1 MNYWWL
7 NAKPSIWSF
16 SDMGI
21 GEIQS
26 YTLYNENGNKR
37 RIFQNFLDVKIGDL
51 VIGYESYPVKQIVA
65 LAKIVKENDGESI
78 SFEKVEGLSVPID
91 YHSLKNVV
99 ELERMQY
106 FINPKGSLFK
116 LTKEEYEYIMDM
128 VREENPIQNQ
138 ERIEKYTKEMFLS
151 KVYMNEEQYNTLVH
165 LLLHKKNLILQGAP
179 GVGKTFVAK
188 RLAYSIMGEK
198 NDNRVEFV
206 QFHQNYSY
214 EDFVMGY
221 KPIEDKF
228 ELRYGIFY
236 KFCQKAINNPEQSY
250 FFIIDEI
257 NRGNMSKI
265 FGELLML
272 IEKEYRGKKITLAY
286 NGMSFFVPKNLYLI
300 GMMNTADRGLAMID
314 YALRRRFSFFE
325 MKPAFKSDGFKEYL
339 KRLNHKSL
347 NQLIEKIKQLNQE
360 IENDS
365 SLGSGFCIGHSYFC
379 GQEVCTNEWLQ
390 EVVLYDV
397 IPTLK
402 EYWFD
407 EPAKVK
413 KWEKILLQESN
424 FEL

>member
-16 SDMGI
+16 SDIGI
-21 GEIQS
+21 GEVQS
-26 YTLYNENGNKR
+26 YTLYNENGRKR

-51 VIGYESYPVKQIVA
+51 VIGYESYPVKQVVA
-65 LAKIVKENDGESI
+65 LAKIVKESDGESI
-78 SFEKVEGLSVPID
+78 CFEKMEELSVPID

-106 FINPKGSLFK
+106 FIAPQGSLFK
-116 LTKEEYEYIMDM
+116 LTKEEYDYIIDII
-128 VREENPIQNQ
+128 REENPIRKQ

-151 KVYMNEEQYNTLVH
+151 KVYMEEEQYNMLVN
-165 LLLHKKNLILQGAP
+165 LVLNKKNVILQGAP

-198 NDNRVEFV
+198 NEHRVELI

-221 KPIEDKF
+221 KPIENGF

-236 KFCQKAINNPEQSY
+236 RFCQKAINNPEQSY

-272 IEKEYRGKKITLAY
+272 IEKEYRGKKATLAY

-325 MKPAFKSDGFKEYL
+325 MKPAFKSNKFKAYL
-339 KRLNHKSL
+339 KKLNHPSF
-347 NQLIEKIKQLNQE
+347 NQCIEKMELLNEE
-360 IENDS
+360 IEKDS
-365 SLGSGFCIGHSYFC
+365 SLGVGFCIGHSYFC
-379 GQEVCTNEWLQ
+379 GQEVCTNEWLKS
-390 EVVLYDV
+390 VVLYDI

-407 EPAKVK
+407 EPEKVK
-413 KWEKILLQESN
+413 KWEKILLQLLN
-424 FEL
+424 